1 MHVTMHGISKPCDT
15 EVLFTF
21 GPSKWVCM
29 VSVALSLGLG
39 IAPVYLAAVSGSP
52 FSYKLLHMRC
62 SDFPPRLRMA
72 VTCPSEQAEN
82 ARKKRFCQSVYMV

>member
-15 EVLFTF
+15 EILFTF
-21 GPSKWVCM
+21 VPQRLTAGDCM

-52 FSYKLLHMRC
+52 CPHELLHVRC
-62 SDFPPRLRMA
+62 SDFPP
-72 VTCPSEQAEN
+72 S
-82 ARKKRFCQSVYMV
+82 